1 MNINLNF
8 LNHKKLSVGDIV
20 RVHGVLGIIVKDI
33 DENYNILSM
42 EQSDSFRL
50 KKGELWYGKSVT
62 KKELEETNAV
72 ELVKKSENV
81 KITIK

>member
-8 LNHKKLSVGDIV
+8 LNNKKFSVGDIV

-33 DENYNILSM
+33 DDNYNVLSM

-50 KKGELWYGKSVT
+50 DKGELWYGRPVT

-72 ELVKKSENV
+72 ELIKKSKDV
-81 KITIK
+81 KITIE

>member
-8 LNHKKLSVGDIV
+8 LNNKKLSVGDIV

-33 DENYNILSM
+33 DENYNILLM

-50 KKGELWYGKSVT
+50 DKGELWYGKPVT

-72 ELVKKSENV
+72 ELIEKSENV